1 MRPARN
7 TEQGAAGLDFR
18 ALQHVPNIL
27 DGINQRHHLTSLH
40 VARGRCGCA
49 VASPELELSTRH
61 HARDLYMYASH
72 LFVFFPSE
80 SQAGVAVNGRRQAI

>member
-7 TEQGAAGLDFR
+7 MEQGASGLDFR

-40 VARGRCGCA
+40 VAQGRCGCA
-49 VASPELELSTRH
+49 VASPELELSTRLLLH

-72 LFVFFPSE
+72 LFLSF
-80 SQAGVAVNGRRQAI
+80 SQARARRASL